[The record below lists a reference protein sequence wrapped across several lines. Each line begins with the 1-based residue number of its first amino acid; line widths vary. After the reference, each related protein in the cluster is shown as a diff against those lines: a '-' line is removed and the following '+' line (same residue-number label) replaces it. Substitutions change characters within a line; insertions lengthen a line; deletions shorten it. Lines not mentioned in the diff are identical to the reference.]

1 MAKAKINVYLK
12 NGILDPQGQ
21 AIHNILKTMDMKQ
34 VERVRVGKL
43 ITLDFSSQLSEKQV
57 TQQSEEICK
66 KILANPIIEDFKIE
80 VFLD

>member
-21 AIHNILKTMDMKQ
+21 AIHNILKTMDMTQ
-34 VERVRVGKL
+34 VDRVRVGKT
-43 ITLDFSSQLSEKQV
+43 ITLDFSPKLSKQQV

-66 KILANPIIEDFKIE
+66 KILANPIIEDFNIE
-80 VFLD
+80 VFPD

>member
-34 VERVRVGKL
+34 VERVRVGKI
-43 ITLDFSSQLSEKQV
+43 ITLDFSPQVSEKQV

>member
-34 VERVRVGKL
+34 VERVRVGKI